1 MLRRR
6 SVIVL
11 GSLEEKN
18 QEIKTTI
25 TVMLITIAL
34 IIIKLA
40 IIITI
45 INKIIDMQ
53 LLNIFSN
60 KIDIKK
66 EILNSTLRQ

>member
-34 IIIKLA
+34 IIIKLE